1 MGNCVKLDYTG
12 DMRRI
17 TTTFG
22 FEFDKDDYDK
32 IIKPASLVHK
42 ENEHTLK
49 QTKNMEDSTMKKTTQ
64 LTKTTIWNQLYKH
77 SPEENIEILKEWINK
92 YKPTLKWA
100 IPVISIY
107 AAYRILNSKN
117 SNLTVENIDS
127 ECKKKL
133 GFNLDFLKDKKALNE
148 LMVLGGLSAGAYAAI
163 KAVST
168 IYQKDDETDV
178 SVEKI
183 EVGMDK
189 LDGISKKFGFLQP
202 KTEALLP
209 IATSVIIVYVM
220 TQKPKWFEVVKDKAD
235 KVCGNLSTRP
245 SVYLEIAKLF
255 IADKLNIDLNNK
267 EDAQKFKNFALLGVI
282 IGIGMLI
289 YGKKNFGD
297 KAVLNDGDAKNERNE
312 ELEAFISQL
321 LSIMQKLLPTA
332 FAGVTTF
339 LVTKHILKSK
349 KNDDVV
355 FVEVIEENSS
365 EETEENDK
373 FSSEETE

>member
-148 LMVLGGLSAGAYAAI
+148 LMVLGGIATGAY
-163 KAVST
+163 VSINVIYNFILTT
-168 IYQKDDETDV
+168 IITT
-178 SVEKI
+178 
-183 EVGMDK
+183 
-189 LDGISKKFGFLQP
+189 KK
-202 KTEALLP
+202 
-209 IATSVIIVYVM
+209 
-220 TQKPKWFEVVKDKAD
+220 
-235 KVCGNLSTRP
+235 
-245 SVYLEIAKLF
+245 
-255 IADKLNIDLNNK
+255 
-267 EDAQKFKNFALLGVI
+267 
-282 IGIGMLI
+282 
-289 YGKKNFGD
+289 KK
-297 KAVLNDGDAKNERNE
+297 K
-312 ELEAFISQL
+312 
-321 LSIMQKLLPTA
+321 
-332 FAGVTTF
+332 
-339 LVTKHILKSK
+339 
-349 KNDDVV
+349 
-355 FVEVIEENSS
+355 
-365 EETEENDK
+365 
-373 FSSEETE
+373 

>member
-289 YGKKNFGD
+289 YGKKIFGD
-297 KAVLNDGDAKNERNE
+297 KAVLNDGDTKNERNE